1 MSGIRWRWILRK
13 LGPFIGLIFVFALF
27 SILRFNS
34 FDTRD
39 NFQIMLLQTAV
50 VGTGALG
57 MTMIIISGGI
67 DLSVG
72 SVVALS
78 TIAIALLLNAGV
90 PQIVAAMGG
99 AAIGV
104 AAGFMTGNLV

>member
-1 MSGIRWRWILRK
+1 MTQTIEYASPARRQKFHWIWLLKK
-13 LGPFIGLIFVFALF
+13 LGPFIGLIFVFSLF
-27 SILRFNS
+27 SALRYSS

-72 SVVALS
+72 SNVALCS
-78 TIAIALLLNAGV
+78 VIIALLLNAGV
-90 PQIVAAMGG
+90 NPVLAA
-99 AAIGV
+99 
-104 AAGFMTGNLV
+104 